1 MMFFTHL
8 AFALLSGLF
17 SLKFV
22 NPSNKYLF
30 LIIVCLVSLFPDLDN
45 YKSKTGKK
53 FGFISKII
61 EFVFGHR
68 GLFHSIHLPLLLFCL
83 FYFFNYKLAAFAIL
97 IGYLSHLLI
106 DGLTVS
112 GVNLLNPLL
121 KLNINGFVKTGGVL
135 EYLIFILL
143 LIANILYFIWFL
155 K

>member
-8 AFALLSGLF
+8 AFALLSSLF

-30 LIIVCLVSLFPDLDN
+30 LIIVCLVSLFPDIDN
-45 YKSKTGKK
+45 YKSKAGKK
-53 FGFISKII
+53 FGFISRII

-68 GLFHSIHLPLLLFCL
+68 GILHSVYLPLLLFCL
-83 FYFFNYKLAAFAIL
+83 FYFLNYQLIAFAIL

-121 KLNINGFVKTGGVL
+121 KLNINGFVKTGGIL

-143 LIANILYFIWFL
+143 IIIDIIYFIRIF
-155 K
+155 